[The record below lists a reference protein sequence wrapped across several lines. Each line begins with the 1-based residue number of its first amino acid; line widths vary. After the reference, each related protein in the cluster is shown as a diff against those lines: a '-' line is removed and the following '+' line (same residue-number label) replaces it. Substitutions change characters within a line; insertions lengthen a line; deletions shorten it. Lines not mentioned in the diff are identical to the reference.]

1 MGSKV
6 LISKEDCIALTQY
19 SERYIVLKNLP
30 NGMTNGRLTCVLVLE
45 LLIQQPI
52 QKIIQSF

>member
-30 NGMTNGRLTCVLVLE
+30 NGMTNGRMTCFLVLE